1 MLISTLVIDRRDEW
15 VPFLPKTTQTFPEEI
30 TKRTACRLCTPSW
43 SWSSRPP
50 LQVAKNNH
58 KVRSEVCKVQT
69 SFTIDLKFPQKGKTF
84 LCNVSDLLKS
94 GYSEHKN
101 HLHPCTAEMKPIDA
115 SMVVTKQ
122 SPADSQV
129 WNTAYNVMFF
139 LEFLIVVCYSLEDVK
154 KMTVEP
160 IDKPSGGSR
169 GPWGAVPL
177 APKIFLK
184 SCSFQAILREKPLFW
199 ANCGLRAPHRVKTPL
214 APLTKFLDPRLKP
227 MVANTQGPIIILA
240 GRSQAC
246 SRWSFPEI
254 FVVVCNSL
262 EDGSSPLLM
271 GYPGG
276 GFVLLNS
283 TDLNIYS
290 SCCEEGMMCDQF
302 YTKRPSDTCER
313 YQAPRMGKYL
323 CWNFFWKH
331 N

>member
-199 ANCGLRAPHRVKTPL
+199 ANCGLGPPLGSKLRWPPWPKSCIRAWHLTTSQLQWWLENWTSDLVLHWKWAKHHNHLRPNSWFY
-214 APLTKFLDPRLKP
+214 AWSQPLTVFSGRHCHGTCRESWRFSDYSE
-227 MVANTQGPIIILA
+227 NQG
-240 GRSQAC
+240 GQD
-246 SRWSFPEI
+246 F
-254 FVVVCNSL
+254 
-262 EDGSSPLLM
+262 
-271 GYPGG
+271 
-276 GFVLLNS
+276 
-283 TDLNIYS
+283 T
-290 SCCEEGMMCDQF
+290 
-302 YTKRPSDTCER
+302 T
-313 YQAPRMGKYL
+313 
-323 CWNFFWKH
+323 
-331 N
+331 